1 MQYPNRLIKIGERDQ
16 NIVKAI
22 QSRLNE
28 VGVSNCDIFAT
39 QKKRC
44 INLIVG
50 GILINDKN

>member
-16 NIVKAI
+16 KIVKAI

-28 VGVSNCDIFAT
+28 VGVSNFDIFAT